1 MSLRKQAFSGIKWT
15 TTASIVNSFVQL
27 IQLAI
32 LTRLLE
38 PTDFGLMAL
47 VMVVIGFSEMFI
59 DMGLSNAIIYKQNIN
74 NEQLSSLYWLNIIIG
89 IFFYIILIIIS
100 PYISILYDNQSL
112 KALINLVAITFLIKP
127 WGQQFMVL
135 LQKNL
140 KFNAISITDII
151 SRLISFVVVIVLAFN
166 NFGVYS
172 LAIGSIIA
180 AVFSTI
186 GYNFYGRNL
195 YKPKLYLK
203 IGHLN
208 QFLSFGLYQMGEK
221 LISYFS
227 TQFDT
232 ILIGKLLGV
241 EILGLY
247 NVAKNLVSKPSSIIN
262 PVVTKVAFP
271 LMSKLSDNISQL
283 KSVFLTTMRYL
294 SFANFPVYF
303 LIIILAR
310 PIIITLFGN
319 DWIEVTPIVQI
330 LSLTYLLRSV
340 GNPSG
345 SLLLSRGKANVAFYW
360 NLTLFV
366 FYPISIFIGS
376 YWGIT
381 GIAWGTLVLQVLL
394 LYPNWKY
401 IVYNTCNADFT
412 EYFGVLS
419 SPLIISSLSLI
430 FPYLSLKYIDNNI
443 LALLLGGVGF
453 IIVFILLIRILLP
466 NTYKEINNIIFNT
479 IKFGEKQRNI

>member
-1 MSLRKQAFSGIKWT
+1 MSLKKQAFSGVKWT
-15 TTASIVNSFVQL
+15 TTASIVNSVVQL

-47 VMVVIGFSEMFI
+47 VMVVIGFSEMFV
-59 DMGLSNAIIYKQNIN
+59 DMGVSNAIIYKQKVD

-89 IFFYIILIIIS
+89 IFFFIILVLTS
-100 PYISILYDNQSL
+100 PFISILYDNQSL
-112 KALINLVAITFLIKP
+112 TPLINLVAATFLIKP

-140 KFNAISITDII
+140 QFNAIAITDII
-151 SRLISFVVVIVLAFN
+151 SRLISFFVVIVLAFN
-166 NFGVYS
+166 SFGVYS
-172 LAIGSIIA
+172 LAIGSIIV

-186 GYNFYGRNL
+186 GYNYYGRNL
-195 YKPKLYLK
+195 YKPKLYLRIRQLK
-203 IGHLN
+203 

-247 NVAKNLVSKPSSIIN
+247 NVAKNLVSKPSNIIN
-262 PVVTKVAFP
+262 PVVTKVTFP
-271 LMSKLSDNISQL
+271 LMSKFSDNISQL
-283 KSVFLTTMRYL
+283 KSVFLTTMKYL
-294 SFANFPVYF
+294 SLANFLVYF
-303 LIIILAR
+303 LIIVLAR
-310 PIIITLFGN
+310 PIIITLFGI
-319 DWIEVTPIVQI
+319 DWVEVTPIVQI
-330 LSLTYLLRSV
+330 LSLTYLLRSI

-345 SLLLSRGKANVAFYW
+345 SLLLSRGKANIAFYW
-360 NLTLFV
+360 NLALFV
-366 FYPISIFIGS
+366 FYPISIFAGS

-381 GIAWGTLVLQVLL
+381 GIAWGTFVLQVLL
-394 LYPNWKY
+394 LYPNWRY
-401 IVYNTCNADFT
+401 IVNKTCNADFT

-419 SPLIISSLSLI
+419 YPLIISTLSFI
-430 FPYLSLKYIDNNI
+430 FSYLTLKYIDNYI
-443 LALLLGGVGF
+443 LALLIGCVGF
-453 IIVFILLIRILLP
+453 IAVFILLIRILLP
-466 NTYKEINNIIFNT
+466 DTYKEIKNIILNT